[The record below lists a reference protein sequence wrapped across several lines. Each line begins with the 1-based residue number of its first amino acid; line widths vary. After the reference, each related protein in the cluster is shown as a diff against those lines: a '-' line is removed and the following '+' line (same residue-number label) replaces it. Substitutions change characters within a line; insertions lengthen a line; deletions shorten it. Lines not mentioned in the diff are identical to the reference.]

1 MQFDV
6 IIIGGGHA
14 GAEAA
19 AASARVGART
29 LLLTQDPAKIGI
41 MSCNPAIGGLGKGHL
56 VREIDALDGIMG
68 RVADRAGIQFRVLNR
83 RKGPA
88 VRGPRAQ
95 ADRKLYREAVQ
106 AEMLALP
113 CLTVLAGEA
122 DRIEVREGR
131 VCALTC
137 ADGRRFACV
146 TIVVTTGT
154 FLRGL
159 IHIGDEKIS
168 AGRVGEAPSVGL
180 AGSLSGFGFAMGR
193 LKTGTPARL
202 DGRTI
207 DWQGLDMQAG
217 DDPPEAFS
225 ALTHK
230 ITNRQ
235 IACGIT
241 RTTAA
246 THDVIRANLHRSPMY
261 SGDIEGRGPRYCP
274 SIEDKVVRFGDR
286 DGHQIFLEPE
296 GLDDPTIYPNG
307 ISTSLPRDVQLA
319 LLKTIP
325 GLENAQMFQ
334 PGYAIEY
341 DFVDPRSLEASLETR
356 KVRGLFLAGQ
366 INGTTGYEEAAAQG
380 LVAGLN
386 AARRAGGREP
396 VVFDRSQSYI
406 GVLMD
411 DLVTR
416 GVTEPYRM
424 FTSRSEFRLS
434 LRVDNADERLTGLGE
449 TLGLVGSR
457 RSTVFAARMAEIHR
471 GRAMLDGLSLTPT
484 GAAQHGLTMSQDGVR
499 RSAFQLLSYP
509 DTGWGKITAIW
520 PELAAISAPIAERLC
535 ADATYAV
542 YLDRQADEL
551 AAFQRDQA
559 ITIPAVM
566 SYGDIAGLSNEL
578 SLKLTQIQP
587 RTIAQAARIEGMT
600 PAALTLLAS
609 HSKRNRF
616 TAETSDKVE
625 LADRPAS
632 VGAPSAPRPSQ
643 VNSGLNHGVNQGAGQ
658 GAAPGSGQRP
668 SHG

>member
-1 MQFDV
+1 MSYDV

-19 AASARVGART
+19 ASAARVGART
-29 LLLTQDPAKIGI
+29 MLLTQDPTKIGV

-68 RVADRAGIQFRVLNR
+68 RVADKAGIQFRVLNR

-95 ADRKLYREAVQ
+95 ADRKLYRAAVQ
-106 AEMLALP
+106 AEMAALP
-113 CLTVLAGEA
+113 QLTIIAGEA
-122 DRIEVREGR
+122 DRIEIGDGCVTGLWC
-131 VCALTC
+131 V
-137 ADGRRFACV
+137 DGRRFGCA

-168 AGRVGEAPSVGL
+168 AGRVGEAPSIGL
-180 AGSLSGFGFAMGR
+180 SKCLAGFGFAMGR

-207 DWQGLDMQAG
+207 DWQGLEMQAG

-225 ALTHK
+225 ALTK
-230 ITNRQ
+230 AITNHQ
-235 IACGIT
+235 ISCGIT
-241 RTTAA
+241 RTTSA
-246 THDVIRANLHRSPMY
+246 THDLIRANLHRSPMY

-307 ISTSLPRDVQLA
+307 ISTSLPVDVQLA
-319 LLKTIP
+319 MLKTIP
-325 GLENAQMFQ
+325 GLERAVMLQS
-334 PGYAIEY
+334 GYAIEY

-356 KVRGLFLAGQ
+356 TIRGLFLAGQ

-386 AARRAGGREP
+386 AARRAGGDDP
-396 VVFDRSQSYI
+396 ITFDRSQSYI

-434 LRVDNADERLTGLGE
+434 LRVDNADERLTGLGQS
-449 TLGLVGSR
+449 LGLVGPER
-457 RSTVFAARMAEIHR
+457 QAVFGARMDAIKK
-471 GRAMLDGLSLTPT
+471 GRSLLESLSLTPRV
-484 GAAQHGLTMSQDGVR
+484 AAQHGLMMSQDGVR

-509 DTGWGKITAIW
+509 DTGWSNIVSIW
-520 PELAAISAPIAERLC
+520 PELAEIAAPVADRLC

-559 ITIPAVM
+559 INLPAM
-566 SYGDIAGLSNEL
+566 MPYGDIAGLSHEL
-578 SLKLTQIQP
+578 SSKLMQVQP

-616 TAETSDKVE
+616 TSATNLVDDGMISPTSTI
-625 LADRPAS
+625 
-632 VGAPSAPRPSQ
+632 
-643 VNSGLNHGVNQGAGQ
+643 GQ
-658 GAAPGSGQRP
+658 GG
-668 SHG
+668 HG